1 MGIKK
6 LWESFWDPESSV
18 DKEFSRISKLG
29 SESFEKKKYF
39 EAIAYFDE
47 AFRLIKNM
55 GFFDSF
61 FGIDDEYLLRG
72 RAKLEIG
79 DYKGAKKD
87 FKKSK
92 ESRDT
97 DYYFI
102 YEEYFYRGIAKFY
115 LNDFKGALKDF
126 YRSKLND
133 KDEFIFE
140 EIEEWIQKTKL
151 KDV

>member
-1 MGIKK
+1 VGIKK

>member
-1 MGIKK
+1 
-6 LWESFWDPESSV
+6 
-18 DKEFSRISKLG
+18 
-29 SESFEKKKYF
+29 
-39 EAIAYFDE
+39 
-47 AFRLIKNM
+47 M

-92 ESRDT
+92 EMRDT
-97 DYYFI
+97 DYEDI

-126 YRSKLND
+126 YRSKLLD
-133 KDEFIFE
+133 KDEFILE